1 VLLSFCSVTLN
12 KSLDPWG
19 LRSLVSIIRERN
31 QMPLGL
37 LMSVL
42 GRSAG
47 MDRVTLHVGDIRRS
61 GLGEITT

>member
-1 VLLSFCSVTLN
+1 M
-12 KSLDPWG
+12 
-19 LRSLVSIIRERN
+19 VSIIRERN